1 MQLVAGRSKI
11 PGMRQQCEEEAG
23 GRWFPGRL
31 WTVGTW
37 QVVAKVARLWQ
48 LVLHQTGRALA
59 RTPQKLDGPN
69 VPAAFPCGAAR
80 TKSSPRESVK
90 AQRGGHTTASWCQQ
104 GLEPFQSTWL

>member
-1 MQLVAGRSKI
+1 MVVPWCQVAGS
-11 PGMRQQCEEEAG
+11 PAAV
-23 GRWFPGRL
+23 P
-31 WTVGTW
+31 
-37 QVVAKVARLWQ
+37 AKVAEVASNWST
-48 LVLHQTGRALA
+48 TGLPLA